1 MIRTPGQGPAQGQG
15 QGSDDTG
22 VAGLAADLTPL
33 LDVLFVLLI
42 FFVLTANAA
51 QVVLDLDLPSK
62 GAKAATAQKEK
73 NKVVVAIYAQDGKWA
88 VDGAQYA
95 DWPAARAA
103 IEAARAARPRARFVI
118 AGDRKVSLERFLLTL
133 TFMRG
138 LGLRQTD
145 IIMEQ
150 R

>member
-1 MIRTPGQGPAQGQG
+1 MIKTPGAQG
-15 QGSDDTG
+15 DDVG

-51 QVVLDLDLPSK
+51 QVVLDLDLPTK
-62 GAKAATAQKEK
+62 GAAAAKPQKEK
-73 NKVVVAIYAQDGKWA
+73 NKVVVAIFAKEGNWG
-88 VDGAQYA
+88 VDGTDYVN
-95 DWPAARAA
+95 WPAAREA
-103 IEAARAARPRARFVI
+103 IEAARKAKPEARFVI
-118 AGDRKVSLERFLLTL
+118 AGDRKVSLERFLQTL
-133 TFMRG
+133 TFLRT
-138 LGLRQTD
+138 LGLEQTD

>member
-1 MIRTPGQGPAQGQG
+1 MIKLPAEKG
-15 QGSDDTG
+15 DDTG

-51 QVVLDLDLPSK
+51 QVVLDLDLPTK
-62 GAKAATAQKEK
+62 GARAATAQKEK
-73 NKVVVAIYAQDGKWA
+73 NKVVVAIFAQDGRWA
-88 VDGAQYA
+88 VDGTDYV
-95 DWPAARAA
+95 DWPAARDA
-103 IEAARAARPRARFVI
+103 IEAARTAKPEARFVI
-118 AGDRKVSLERFLLTL
+118 AGDRKVSLERFLQTL
-133 TFMRG
+133 TFLRT
-138 LGLRQTD
+138 LGLEQTD